1 MTFLPALAPAWW
13 AEPTQRWS
21 GSMGWQTWVPRQ
33 ARLPNVM
40 ARLLWAAAGH
50 QGWGAWRPRTLIL
63 SQSPV
68 QCQSCPPSGCDI
80 TQRDVVTC
88 DRSWGWG
95 RDSVSWE
102 RLQVPF
108 PGLSL
113 WRAWAAHE
121 GRMGVESSRVPWSLE
136 LPLPAPRQAGLFC
149 VKGRNLCREWLMG
162 RPFAGAADTHD
173 FLLNQCLSPATAFW
187 SALRA
192 RAWAFVGSLPGFWY
206 FTV

>member
-1 MTFLPALAPAWW
+1 ML
-13 AEPTQRWS
+13 
-21 GSMGWQTWVPRQ
+21 GI
-33 ARLPNVM
+33 
-40 ARLLWAAAGH
+40 H
-50 QGWGAWRPRTLIL
+50 GALIL

-88 DRSWGWG
+88 DRSWEWG
-95 RDSVSWE
+95 GDSVSWE

-149 VKGRNLCREWLMG
+149 VKGINLHRQWLMG
-162 RPFAGAADTHD
+162 RPFAGAADSRFPPQSVFVTHHGVLVSSEGQSLGLCLVFAR
-173 FLLNQCLSPATAFW
+173 FLVLHHVTSHPTRQW
-187 SALRA
+187 
-192 RAWAFVGSLPGFWY
+192 
-206 FTV
+206 